1 MAESVRRSFRLVC
14 APEQTPLVE
23 ALLAAQGFVFEPE
36 PFSPLARRLVAEPF
50 PLGRSQAA
58 FWGLIYI
65 QDRSSML
72 PPLALDPAPGEAVL
86 DMCASPGSKTG
97 LLAQCVGEAGLVLA
111 NEPGRPRLATLRAN
125 LLTLNLLQAVTC
137 SWPGERLPLAD
148 ASWSRILLDPP
159 CSGWGTTDR
168 HPGITELWSGD
179 KVAPLITLQRRLLTE
194 AARLLAPGGRLVYST
209 CTTNVEE
216 NEAQARFAV
225 ENLGLV
231 LEPLPAFPGFVF
243 APPLLPGCEGSLRV
257 DGEASAAQGFFV
269 ARLRKPDSG
278 EQPAGGAPRPE
289 ERQAAPAHAP
299 CMPIPPE
306 LLTDFGLNPAL
317 LPPGRLARFGESVH
331 FLPARA
337 LELLPAALRWQGA
350 AIGKAAGRGCIPSPR
365 LRFLAEEPLSPLAT
379 RLDVD
384 EIRDLEALVQGQS
397 LRGPIR
403 PPASAA
409 QGQTD
414 RRAAGQGAKEAAL
427 FWRGL
432 PLGRLRVKNGRAL
445 WSER

>member
-23 ALLAAQGFVFEPE
+23 ALLCGQGFVFEPE
-36 PFSPLARRLVAEPF
+36 PFSPLARRLVVEPF

-72 PPLALDPAPGEAVL
+72 PPLALAPAPGEAVL

-97 LLAQCVGEAGLVLA
+97 LLAQCVGESGLVLA
-111 NEPGRPRLATLRAN
+111 NEPGRPRLATLRGN
-125 LLTLNLLQAVTC
+125 LLTLNLIQAVTC

-179 KVAPLITLQRRLLTE
+179 KVTPLITLQRRLLTE

-209 CTTNVEE
+209 CTTNMEE

-225 ENLGLV
+225 DRLGLA

-243 APPLLPGCEGSLRV
+243 APPLLPGCEGCLRV
-257 DGEASAAQGFFV
+257 NGEASAAQGFFI
-269 ARLRKPDSG
+269 ACLRKPGSG
-278 EQPAGGAPRPE
+278 GSSAGEGQE
-289 ERQAAPAHAP
+289 GGQAAPAHAP
-299 CMPIPPE
+299 CVPISPE
-306 LLTDFGLNPAL
+306 LLTAFGLDPAL

-337 LELLPAALRWQGA
+337 LERLPAALRWQGA
-350 AIGKAAGRGCIPSPR
+350 AVGKAAGRGCIPSPR
-365 LRFLAEEPLSPLAT
+365 LRFLAEEPLSPLAA
-379 RLDVD
+379 RLDVE
-384 EIRDLEALVQGQS
+384 EIRDLEALTQGQS
-397 LRGPIR
+397 LRGPVR
-403 PPASAA
+403 PAASAS
-409 QGQTD
+409 QGKTGRGSAVQS
-414 RRAAGQGAKEAAL
+414 AKEAAL

-432 PLGRLRVKNGRAL
+432 PLGRLRLKNGRAL

>member
-23 ALLAAQGFVFEPE
+23 ALLSGQGFVFEPE
-36 PFSPLARRLVAEPF
+36 PFSPLARRLVAGPF

-97 LLAQCVGEAGLVLA
+97 LLAQCVGGSGLVLA
-111 NEPGRPRLATLRAN
+111 NEPGRPRLATLRGN

-225 ENLGLV
+225 ESLGLE

-243 APPLLPGCEGSLRV
+243 APPLLPGCEGCLRV
-257 DGEASAAQGFFV
+257 DGEASAAQGFFI
-269 ARLRKPDSG
+269 ARLRK
-278 EQPAGGAPRPE
+278 AGGNEYSAEGAPRHE
-289 ERQAAPAHAP
+289 ERPAGPAHAP
-299 CMPIPPE
+299 CVPIPSA
-306 LLTDFGLNPAL
+306 LLTDFGLDPAL

-350 AIGKAAGRGCIPSPR
+350 AVGKAAGRGCIPSPR
-365 LRFLAEEPLSPLAT
+365 LRFFADEPLSPLAA

-403 PPASAA
+403 PSASAP
-409 QGQTD
+409 QGKTA
-414 RRAAGQGAKEAAL
+414 RNTGQSAKEASL

-432 PLGRLRVKNGRAL
+432 PLGRLRLKNGRAL